1 MTTTTTGAPG
11 TITAIGKRE
20 AQAWLL
26 RRLGY
31 ERLLAS
37 LRRTHAD
44 QKAHELE
51 RDVAA

>member
-1 MTTTTTGAPG
+1 MSNTTTSAPG
-11 TITAIGKRE
+11 TITSIGKRE

-26 RRLGY
+26 KRLDY

-37 LRRTHAD
+37 LRRAHAE
-44 QKAHELE
+44 QKAHEAA